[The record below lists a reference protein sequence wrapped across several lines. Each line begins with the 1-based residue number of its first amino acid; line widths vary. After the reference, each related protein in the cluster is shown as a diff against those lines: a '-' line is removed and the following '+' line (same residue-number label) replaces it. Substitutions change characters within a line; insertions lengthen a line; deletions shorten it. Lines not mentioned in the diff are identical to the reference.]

1 MNGVYWP
8 GYYQFTEIHHD
19 NGWTWRESQIHTCV
33 IVIWMWDHVDSIKFL
48 EQVSVH
54 HVHSWQ
60 TDSAILVKNC
70 HQTVSTNRHEKCT
83 TGINFIYVTLL
94 VLIDGKEIPPPHWGM
109 RKYIF
114 ILVRFKLYPLQ
125 VWVNQWIRP
134 TIFSQNHL
142 GVSNKFTTIELR

>member
-1 MNGVYWP
+1 M
-8 GYYQFTEIHHD
+8 
-19 NGWTWRESQIHTCV
+19 
-33 IVIWMWDHVDSIKFL
+33 DSIKFL

-94 VLIDGKEIPPPHWGM
+94 VLIDGKEIPPPSLRNEEVH
-109 RKYIF
+109 F
-114 ILVRFKLYPLQ
+114 YPSQIQTVSIASLSEP
-125 VWVNQWIRP
+125 VN
-134 TIFSQNHL
+134 
-142 GVSNKFTTIELR
+142 